1 MAEDRA
7 AVVTG
12 ASSGIGLAV
21 ARALIEDG
29 YGVTLAARRADRLE
43 ELARELGKRALSVP
57 TDVSDAATRCRS
69 SSSSPWSG
77 SAASTSPLLPQA
89 SCTTHRSRRSTR
101 PSGRRRWA
109 RTSKERTWSPK
120 PCCPTSGPSR
130 GYLITISSVSGTFG
144 SAGGTAYNASKWAV
158 RGFTQSVLQEVR
170 GDGVRATA
178 ICPGRVATPML
189 GPHEHD
195 PDLLVPEDVADAVRW
210 LLSMRP
216 IVQIKDLMLE
226 RTTA

>member
-29 YGVTLAARRADRLE
+29 YGVALAARRADRLE
-43 ELARELGKRALSVP
+43 ELAQELGERALPVP
-57 TDVSDAATRCRS
+57 TDVS
-69 SSSSPWSG
+69 
-77 SAASTSPLLPQA
+77 
-89 SCTTHRSRRSTR
+89 RRDQVQNLV
-101 PSGRRRWA
+101 
-109 RTSKERTWSPK
+109 ERTAERFGRIDVAVTAAGVLRDAPLEQIGEAEWEETMGTNLKGTYLVAQAVLPHLRA
-120 PCCPTSGPSR
+120 GR
-130 GYLITISSVSGTFG
+130 GYLITVSSVSGTFG
-144 SAGGTAYNASKWAV
+144 QAGGTAYNASKWAV

-189 GPHEHD
+189 GARADD

-210 LLSMRP
+210 LLSLRP
-216 IVQIKDLMLE
+216 IVQIKDLILE

>member
-29 YGVTLAARRADRLE
+29 YGVALAARRADRLE
-43 ELARELGKRALSVP
+43 ELAQELGERALPVP
-57 TDVSDAATRCRS
+57 TDVS
-69 SSSSPWSG
+69 
-77 SAASTSPLLPQA
+77 
-89 SCTTHRSRRSTR
+89 RRDQVQNLV
-101 PSGRRRWA
+101 
-109 RTSKERTWSPK
+109 ERTAERFGRIDVAVTAAGVLRDAPLEQIGEAEWEETMGANLKGTYLVAQAALPHLRA
-120 PCCPTSGPSR
+120 SR
-130 GYLITISSVSGTFG
+130 GYLITVSSVSGTFG
-144 SAGGTAYNASKWAV
+144 QAGGTAYNASKWAV

-189 GPHEHD
+189 GARADD

-210 LLSMRP
+210 LLSLRP
-216 IVQIKDLMLE
+216 IVQIKDLILE